1 MDILMN
7 MLKSVLVVSILAM
20 AANVSAQIVHVPDF
34 PTKKAATETVA
45 SEAATSKTAD
55 KKAA

>member
-1 MDILMN
+1 MN

-45 SEAATSKTAD
+45 SEAATSETAD